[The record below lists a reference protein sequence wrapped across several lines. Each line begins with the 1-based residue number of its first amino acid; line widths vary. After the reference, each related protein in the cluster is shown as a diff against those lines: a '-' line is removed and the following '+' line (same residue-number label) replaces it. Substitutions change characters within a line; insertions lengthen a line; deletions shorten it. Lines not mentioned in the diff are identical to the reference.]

1 MHKILASLIALAFA
15 LTATAS
21 IAASHNSPQTLPK
34 ADKSTPAASPE
45 TATKMERKA
54 KPKKMKKG
62 KTAAETSQAP
72 NKPQ

>member
-1 MHKILASLIALAFA
+1 MRKILASLIALAFA
-15 LTATAS
+15 VTATSS
-21 IAASHNSPQTLPK
+21 IAASHSSPQTPPK

-45 TATKMERKA
+45 TRTKMERKA

-62 KTAAETSQAP
+62 KTAAATSQGP